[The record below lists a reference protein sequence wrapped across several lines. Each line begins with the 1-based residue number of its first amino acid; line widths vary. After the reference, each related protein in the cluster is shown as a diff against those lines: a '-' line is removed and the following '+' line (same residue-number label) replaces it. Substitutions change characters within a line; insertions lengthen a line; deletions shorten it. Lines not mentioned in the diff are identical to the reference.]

1 MTEDVRKQF
10 ARMRHKV
17 TAPAAKRQTDLEI
30 MPRNWSSLLA
40 FLACQTHWRVVATM
54 GGLIWLGLDYTA
66 ARGALDEA
74 GLPIARM
81 ADLRAIEAAA
91 LPILNEAR

>member
-1 MTEDVRKQF
+1 
-10 ARMRHKV
+10 
-17 TAPAAKRQTDLEI
+17 
-30 MPRNWSSLLA
+30 MPRNWPSLLA
-40 FLACQTHWRVVATM
+40 FLVCQTQWRVVATM
-54 GGLIWLGLDYTA
+54 SGLIWLGLDYAA

-81 ADLRAIEAAA
+81 ADLRVIEAAA

>member
-1 MTEDVRKQF
+1 MV
-10 ARMRHKV
+10 
-17 TAPAAKRQTDLEI
+17 APAASHQTGLEI
-30 MPRNWSSLLA
+30 MPRNWPSLLA
-40 FLACQTHWRVVATM
+40 FLACQTQWRALATM
-54 GGLIWLGLDYTA
+54 GGLVWQGLDYAA
-66 ARGALDEA
+66 ARGALEEA